1 MFKIILI
8 GTISLVLLLAA
19 VSVASARGVGTS
31 NDGYGHT
38 FDMTSHMGR
47 TQTSDINTIGDTTA
61 GTITMANHFAQ
72 AADQMRV
79 HALQVETANHM
90 QQTTGMEPGYYM
102 QPGDT
107 GTGTGYM
114 DPGYMEPGTGYM
126 DPGYMDPGTNPGT
139 GYMDPG
145 TMSGNAGTGAQMGT
159 MGTGTSSAGSAGY
172 GGGGSMMGR

>member
-19 VSVASARGVGTS
+19 VSVASARGVGPT
-31 NDGYGHT
+31 NDDYGHT

-61 GTITMANHFAQ
+61 GTTTMANHFAR

-114 DPGYMEPGTGYM
+114 DPGYMDPGT
-126 DPGYMDPGTNPGT
+126 GYMDPGTNPGT

-159 MGTGTSSAGSAGY
+159 MGTGTSPAGY